1 MHQILKKMHRKISN
15 YRVSCCQVS
24 SLCLFEGKSGGASG
38 GGADIL
44 DRLIHAV
51 LELAFYTVSLN
62 RVKSIF

>member
-1 MHQILKKMHRKISN
+1 MWLVPNPQKDALQRCKVSS
-15 YRVSCCQVS
+15 YRVS
-24 SLCLFEGKSGGASG
+24 SLHVFEEKGGGASG

-51 LELAFYTVSLN
+51 LERAFYTVSLN